1 MQRATSRLHSGDS
14 TATPLGRHYSAKK
27 LCHSATFPEAS
38 DFLVRILHAIKQ
50 HTRRK
55 HPRPTEPLAGRA
67 SKLLF
72 CWKNL
77 HDSDLLSDTTACGRE
92 MRGLCFTVFCV
103 LKRHETP
110 HKQRV
115 VRLLEGSLHRV
126 GKCDTFSLGPN
137 PTDPPTYYAITS
149 ALNFTFFFLITP
161 WQSPQ

>member
-1 MQRATSRLHSGDS
+1 MCAAPLSLLKMQRAASRLHSGDS
-14 TATPLGRHYSAKK
+14 TAAPLGRHYCSAKS
-27 LCHSATFPEAS
+27 CATARLSPKHQIFW
-38 DFLVRILHAIKQ
+38 FGFCTQIKQ

-55 HPRPTEPLAGRA
+55 HPRPTEPVAGRA

-115 VRLLEGSLHRV
+115 VRLLEVFIVWESATLFHL
-126 GKCDTFSLGPN
+126 DQTQ
-137 PTDPPTYYAITS
+137 PTPLPTT
-149 ALNFTFFFLITP
+149 
-161 WQSPQ
+161 QSPRH